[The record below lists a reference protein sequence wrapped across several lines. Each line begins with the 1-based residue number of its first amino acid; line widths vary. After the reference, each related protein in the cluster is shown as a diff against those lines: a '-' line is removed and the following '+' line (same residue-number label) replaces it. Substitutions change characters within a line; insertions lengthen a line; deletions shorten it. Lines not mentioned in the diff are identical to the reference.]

1 MNHAAITGWG
11 SYSPDRVLTNQDLAK
26 IVDTNDAW
34 IRTRTG
40 ISERHIAGPNDTTSS
55 MGLAAAKRALEQA
68 QLAPRDVDLV
78 ICASTTPDYLL
89 PATACLIQQQL
100 GCTRAG
106 AFDINA
112 ACSGFI
118 YGLAVGSQFIQGGAA
133 RRILLI
139 TSETLTRFVNWQDRN
154 TCVLFG
160 DGAGAVVLEAT
171 PQQAGVLSVALG
183 SRGDVERMLV
193 IEGGGSALPATADTV
208 AQKSHFMRMRGNEVF
223 KMAVRNM
230 TQTAQEALA
239 KAHLTLDD
247 VSAVIPHQ
255 ANLRILTATQEALDL
270 PADKMYINVD
280 RHGNTG
286 AASIALALGE
296 YLQSRPAHIG
306 DHFLLVAFGG
316 GLTWGACVLRWADV
330 AAIVKERAQK
340 LSA

>member
-11 SYSPDRVLTNQDLAK
+11 SYSPSRVLSNHDLEK

-34 IRTRTG
+34 IRSRTG
-40 ISERHIAGPNDTTSS
+40 ISERHMAGPGDTSSS
-55 MGLAAAKRALEQA
+55 MGVMAGRRALEQA

-78 ICASTTPDYLL
+78 ICATTTPDYLL

-100 GCTRAG
+100 GCARAG

-112 ACSGFI
+112 ACSGFV
-118 YGLAVGSQFIQGGAA
+118 YGLAVASQFIEAGGA

-171 PQQAGVLSVALG
+171 PERAGVLSFALG

-193 IEGGGSALPATADTV
+193 IEAGGCALPATAETV
-208 AQKSHFMRMRGNEVF
+208 AQGAHLIRMRGNEVF

-239 KAHLTLDD
+239 KAEIKLDD
-247 VSAVIPHQ
+247 IRAVIPHQ
-255 ANLRILTATQEALDL
+255 ANLRILTAAQEALKL
-270 PADKMYINVD
+270 PPGKMFINVD
-280 RHGNTG
+280 HHGNTG
-286 AASIALALGE
+286 AASIPLALGE
-296 YLQSRPAHIG
+296 YLQAGPVNVG
-306 DHFLLVAFGG
+306 DDFLLVAFGG
-316 GLTWGACVLRWADV
+316 GLTWGACVLRWADIG
-330 AAIVKERAQK
+330 AIVKERAQK

>member
-11 SYSPDRVLTNQDLAK
+11 SYSPTRILSNHDLEEL
-26 IVDTNDAW
+26 VDTSDAW

-40 ISERHIAGPNDTTSS
+40 IGERRVAAPDETTSS
-55 MGLAAAKRALEQA
+55 MGVIAARRALERA
-68 QLAPRDVDLV
+68 ELLPREIDLV
-78 ICASTTPDYLL
+78 ICASTTPDHLL

-100 GCTRAG
+100 GCTQAG
-106 AFDINA
+106 AFDLNA

-118 YGLAVGSQFIQGGAA
+118 YGLAVASQFIQGGAA
-133 RRILLI
+133 RRVLLVS
-139 TSETLTRFVNWQDRN
+139 SETLTRFVNWQDRS

-171 PQQAGVLSVALG
+171 PHCEGVLSVALG
-183 SRGDVERMLV
+183 SRGDIERMLV
-193 IEGGGSALPATADTV
+193 IEAGGSALPASADTV
-208 AQKSHFMRMRGNEVF
+208 ARKAHYMKMRGNEVF

-230 TQTAQEALA
+230 AQTAKEALA
-239 KAHLTLDD
+239 KANLTLPELT
-247 VSAVIPHQ
+247 AVIPHQ

-270 PADKMYINVD
+270 PAEKMFINVD

-286 AASIALALGE
+286 AASIALAMGE
-296 YLQSRPAHIG
+296 FLDSRPVQVG

-316 GLTWGACVLRWADV
+316 GLTWGACVLRWADI
-330 AAIVKERAQK
+330 AAIVRRRAQK